1 MKNSGLII
9 LLFITLLLTGVNHAF
24 AQNKV
29 VPGPEWNFVLG
40 DWIGDGTGVPGEA
53 KGWFTFNKDL
63 DGNILIRKNHN
74 VIPANNGKPTAIH
87 DDLLVVYLD
96 NAGALTKAI
105 YFDNENHVIN
115 YAISF
120 NPTDKSLTFTSE
132 AQKNM
137 PRFRQT
143 YKATEN
149 NGLNIDFEFAPPN
162 QPETFSKYLSGKAH
176 RKTPSEKFF

>member
-1 MKNSGLII
+1 MKKTGI
-9 LLFITLLLTGVNHAF
+9 LLLSLISLFLVTANHLF
-24 AQNKV
+24 AQKAV

-40 DWIGDGTGVPGEA
+40 EWIGDGTGAPGEA

-63 DGNILIRKNHN
+63 DGNILVRKNHN
-74 VIPANNGKPTAIH
+74 LIPANNGKPAAIH

-96 NAGALTKAI
+96 NAGGLTKAI

-120 NPTDKSLTFTSE
+120 NQAEKTLTFTSE

-137 PRFRQT
+137 PRFRLT
-143 YKATEN
+143 YKAIDN
-149 NGLNIDFEFAPPN
+149 NNLNIDFEFAPPA
-162 QPETFSKYLSGKAH
+162 QPDAFSKYLSGKAH
-176 RKTPSEKFF
+176 RKTASEKFF